1 MSLLVIKSIGI
12 LPVALALGS
21 FLFLVL
27 LLSYHTLRKSWE
39 ALQASKNQYIESG
52 KVQYQIAH
60 QLAMEIQQQGD
71 YINQYDK
78 MISLGG
84 TLMSDAVGIEEA
96 LRANKELKK
105 EMDLIRELVL
115 TVPVLQQQEKI
126 KNLLQDFENQ
136 EKEYEMAYRK
146 YAYNLKYYNN
156 FVSKMPSKLMAK
168 ITGFKAAI

>member
-1 MSLLVIKSIGI
+1 
-12 LPVALALGS
+12 
-21 FLFLVL
+21 
-27 LLSYHTLRKSWE
+27 
-39 ALQASKNQYIESG
+39 
-52 KVQYQIAH
+52 
-60 QLAMEIQQQGD
+60 MEIQQQGD

-105 EMDLIRELVL
+105 EMDLIRQLVL

-126 KNLLQDFENQ
+126 KNLLQDFENH

-168 ITGFKAAI
+168 IAGFKAAI